1 MEIFLSNWLGGKTSD
16 SPRLNSPEATLS
28 VGRRKRP
35 AKPRGNTHILT
46 IPMRRSD
53 GEVWCVERPDGRWN
67 VNTNAG
73 TKTSRKTQAD
83 AEAFC
88 VAARLDPSLLLP
100 KTKGTTAAR
109 PSRHAPYQQPPAT
122 GTSCWLHIGVAKTS
136 CRAEASCP

>member
-1 MEIFLSNWLGGKTSD
+1 MGKILSNWLGGTTSD
-16 SPRLNSPEATLS
+16 SPRLNSSEATLS
-28 VGRRKRP
+28 VGRRKKF
-35 AKPRGNTHILT
+35 AKPRGNIHILT

-83 AEAFC
+83 AETFC

-122 GTSCWLHIGVAKTS
+122 GTSCWLHISVAKTS